1 MSSRML
7 WNCRVILTGVN
18 GQSGTVDLTA
28 NNLITVREIE
38 QFLAKAT
45 RMASTLQ
52 QTHSEEFEPAS
63 ARQTFKVV

>member
-1 MSSRML
+1 MSRML
-7 WNCRVILTGVN
+7 WNCRVVLTGVN

-28 NNLITVREIE
+28 TNLVSVREIE

-52 QTHSEEFEPAS
+52 QTHHEELEPAS
-63 ARQTFKVV
+63 ARQAFKVV